1 MGALFSCFQRADDPS
16 LPITFPSSQL
26 DSTLGSD
33 NKGLMN
39 IVKYVPRIFSMFV
52 DTTLDFAWSVMKSSV
67 LVDDRTPIRSG
78 TEGVELLPLVISTIT
93 FSLDHIKQIKAKLGG
108 TVNDVITGT
117 IFYGT
122 RLYMQTAATKVHGP
136 NKNRSTALV
145 LLNTRI
151 INTYKTINE
160 MAKPD
165 SESPWGNNFG
175 FLHVAV
181 PKSSTDAEKA
191 DPLEFVYKAKEI
203 IKRKR
208 RSLAV
213 ILTGRL
219 LETMRK
225 LRGPETTAQYI
236 RSTLN
241 NTSMT
246 ISNMIGPMERIAL
259 AEHPCTGIYF
269 MVVGVPQSLTI
280 TMVSYMGKLRV
291 AVGAER
297 GFIDHKLFNSCLD
310 KAFERI
316 FKAALNTS

>member
-1 MGALFSCFQRADDPS
+1 MGQQFRLLA
-16 LPITFPSSQL
+16 
-26 DSTLGSD
+26 
-33 NKGLMN
+33 
-39 IVKYVPRIFSMFV
+39 
-52 DTTLDFAWSVMKSSV
+52 
-67 LVDDRTPIRSG
+67 RSG
-78 TEGVELLPLVISTIT
+78 S
-93 FSLDHIKQIKAKLGG
+93 Q
-108 TVNDVITGT
+108 
-117 IFYGT
+117 
-122 RLYMQTAATKVHGP
+122 
-136 NKNRSTALV
+136 
-145 LLNTRI
+145 
-151 INTYKTINE
+151 
-160 MAKPD
+160 
-165 SESPWGNNFG
+165 
-175 FLHVAV
+175 
-181 PKSSTDAEKA
+181 SSTDAEKA

-208 RSLAV
+208 GSLAV

-219 LETMRK
+219 LEKMRK
-225 LRGPETTAQYI
+225 LRGPETTARYI

-269 MVVGVPQSLTI
+269 MVVGVPQVNS
-280 TMVSYMGKLRV
+280 VSDVILAFEFYQCRDYEIGAESYNNNGELHGKLRV